1 MSGYCQTMR
10 KFLIG
15 AAIVAVLFAAAMLM
29 GMAQNEGCLPWQE
42 PVGTKGSPFAG
53 TEDARSCR

>member
-1 MSGYCQTMR
+1 VR

-15 AAIVAVLFAAAMLM
+15 AAIVAVLLAAAILM

-42 PVGTKGSPFAG
+42 PVGTQGSPFAG
-53 TEDARSCR
+53 TEDVRACK